1 MELLSI
7 LLQLALEQVVSQ
19 LSSSLF
25 HMRIA
30 SEELKEKKV
39 NLTWLAR
46 VFDHSLVYSHI
57 KLVMLKRIQ
66 Q

>member
-1 MELLSI
+1 MELLLI
-7 LLQLALEQVVSQ
+7 LFQLALEQVVSQ

-39 NLTWLAR
+39 NGWLG
-46 VFDHSLVYSHI
+46 SLITH
-57 KLVMLKRIQ
+57 
-66 Q
+66 